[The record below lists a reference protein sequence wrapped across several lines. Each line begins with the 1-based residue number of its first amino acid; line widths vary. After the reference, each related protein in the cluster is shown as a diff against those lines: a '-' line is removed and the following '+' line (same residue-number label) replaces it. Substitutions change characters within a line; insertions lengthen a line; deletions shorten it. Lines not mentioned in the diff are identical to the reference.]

1 MIELIKKLFK
11 PIQLSIVLLS
21 VTACVSQNAANV
33 KTAAEA
39 KLITDIITSED
50 AQSTI
55 VSVTGN
61 DTLTYTAV
69 KQEYPLGLLLLF
81 PRTALD
87 NIKTV
92 FYPPENDHLKSIRAM
107 QLEDDELTSRIFI
120 ALKRDLSYSIKPDDT
135 GLNIYF
141 SKTDNA
147 AAVDSAQD
155 VAAEKVEIRPETEPE
170 PERAPVLPATRM
182 TSVTA
187 TALKKNVVIGVKADG
202 TIKDYKSFTIAGDP
216 SRIVYDLY
224 GLKSPYKTEQST
236 AVKSDW
242 VSGIRYYGH
251 PEKVRMVLETK
262 KAHLSKFS
270 ASPTNDGLL
279 IYVGDVPAPLIKDE
293 AEPVV
298 AQNLPSAN
306 PEQNKTSKDQVAQP
320 TAKTQSNKLA
330 WLNRIDFASEE
341 AGKSALIIGTTQP
354 VDYQLTKISDKRLR
368 LDLLDTNLP
377 EYRNRA
383 LITTRFQSAVDR
395 ITPTQQPETND
406 TIIVIELREA
416 VPYLVKQTD
425 RIIRVD
431 FSASSI
437 PPKPYEDG
445 QIPAWKRV
453 LTEPDAE
460 PSTAT
465 ATKATKAE
473 QTERFGNKDIGK
485 KPIPTQGQKGLIVEE
500 ANEANKFDLARNR
513 WKDRN
518 SAEDGR
524 FDLYGESHA
533 KLYTG
538 EPIALD
544 FYDTDIKNVFRI
556 IREISGKNIAIDK
569 NVTGKVTLTLDK
581 PAPWDQVLDLVL
593 KMNDL
598 GMKMEG
604 DIIRIATLAKLAQE
618 QKLEAKKL
626 EEAQKKKKQEDLITA
641 FIPINYASAAEVA
654 KSHINPIASKNRKA
668 DGASVTVDTRL
679 SMIILTDVPSVI
691 KRAKEIIERIDLVT
705 PQVIIEARI
714 VEANSA
720 FTRDLGFDWGRITA
734 GPFSIG
740 DADLTLTGLASNLPA
755 TIPSAVVG
763 GSFQKLTGTPFEII
777 DAQLVASETEGK
789 SNIISAP
796 KVVTLNNKKARIKQG
811 LEIPY
816 LESDAS
822 GLNATVQFKNVDLL
836 LEVTPSVT
844 PDDRI
849 GMEIF
854 VTKNDVVD
862 PTADQPALS
871 TNEAQTELLV
881 DNGDTIVIG
890 GIVKSTIQY
899 GEKGI
904 PGMRHIGVLG
914 WLFKGQS
921 KADSKNE
928 LLIFITPRIV
938 KLEQKKI
945 DI

>member
-21 VTACVSQNAANV
+21 VTACVSQNAVNV
-33 KTAAEA
+33 KTTAET

-50 AQSTI
+50 AESTI
-55 VSVTGN
+55 VTVTGN
-61 DTLTYTAV
+61 DSLTYTAV

-81 PRTALD
+81 PGTALD

-92 FYPPENDHLKSIRAM
+92 FYPPENDDLKSIRAM
-107 QLEDDELTSRIFI
+107 QLEEDELTSRIFI
-120 ALKRDLSYSIKPDDT
+120 ALKRDLSHSIKPDDT

-141 SKTDNA
+141 SKTDNP

-155 VAAEKVEIRPETEPE
+155 VAAEKVEIRPEPE
-170 PERAPVLPATRM
+170 PERASVLPATRM

-187 TALKKNVVIGVKADG
+187 TALKKNVVIGVKGDG

-216 SRIVYDLY
+216 SRIVYDFY
-224 GLKSPYKTEQST
+224 GLKSPYKTEQSI

-279 IYVGDVPAPLIKDE
+279 IYVGNVPAPLIKDE

-298 AQNLPSAN
+298 AQNLPPAN
-306 PEQNKTSKDQVAQP
+306 PEQKDISKDQVAQP
-320 TAKTQSNKLA
+320 TAKTQSDKLA

-341 AGKSALIIGTTQP
+341 AGKSALIVGTTQP

-377 EYRNRA
+377 AYRNRA

-406 TIIVIELREA
+406 TVILIELREA

-460 PSTAT
+460 HSTAAT
-465 ATKATKAE
+465 ATKAANAE
-473 QTERFGNKDIGK
+473 QTKRLGNEDLGK
-485 KPIPTQGQKGLIVEE
+485 KHSSTQGQTGLIVEE
-500 ANEANKFDLARNR
+500 ATEAKKFDL
-513 WKDRN
+513 
-518 SAEDGR
+518 GR
-524 FDLYGESHA
+524 QKKKDLYSGDNKQLDFYGDSHA

-618 QKLEAKKL
+618 ERLEAKRL

-641 FIPINYASAAEVA
+641 FIPINYASAEEVA
-654 KSHINPIASKNRKA
+654 KQHIRPIYSIDRKEE
-668 DGASVTVDTRL
+668 GASVTVDTRL
-679 SMIILTDVPSVI
+679 SMIIITDVPEVI

-740 DADLTLTGLASNLPA
+740 DADLTLTGLASNLP
-755 TIPSAVVG
+755 TTNPSAVVG

-921 KADSKNE
+921 KSDSKNE